1 VVEENRRTK
10 DSSHSG
16 VTNWPAVWA
25 IFAGGLVAGAYMT
38 KVAPAIPGLRD
49 ELGLTLVE
57 AGLIA
62 TTFNLM
68 GMLVGIVAGVLC
80 DRFGHKTFALA
91 GLAILTLGGA
101 LGAFAQGFGSLLLS
115 RFLEG
120 VGFIAFV
127 VSAVALMNAAAATPR
142 DRAKALGLWSAYMPT
157 GGTIALL
164 ASPWLIT
171 AWGWR
176 GLWIVISALAVVSA
190 VALARLVPAS
200 RYGQV
205 SSMRLV
211 AESLAS
217 AGNIAMALL
226 FAFYVAQWT
235 SIMVW
240 LPTFLVD
247 EHRLSAGTAAYAT
260 ALFVLINAPG
270 NLTGGWLLARGIPRG
285 VLIVAGATIAG
296 LCELGMFVDALPAA
310 VRYVLVLAFSFFAGV
325 IPASV
330 FSGLP
335 LHARTPQHIGTGNGI
350 VMQASQVGQF
360 LGPMALAWMATQF
373 GGWHASLWVLLAFA
387 AGAVACGVA
396 IGAIENRIKA

>member
-1 VVEENRRTK
+1 
-10 DSSHSG
+10 

-25 IFAGGLVAGAYMT
+25 IFSGGLVAGAFMT

-57 AGLIA
+57 SGFIA

-91 GLAILTLGGA
+91 GLAILAFGGA
-101 LGAFAQGFGSLLLS
+101 LGAFAWGFGTLLFA

-127 VSAVALMNAAAATPR
+127 VAAVALMNAAVTTPR
-142 DRAKALGLWSAYMPT
+142 DRAIALGLWSAYMPT

-164 ASPWLIT
+164 AAPWLI
-171 AWGWR
+171 AASGWR
-176 GLWIVISALAVVSA
+176 GFWIVLALLAVVSA
-190 VALARLVPAS
+190 VAFARFVPTS
-200 RYGQV
+200 RYGEV

-217 AGNIAMALL
+217 GGNIAMALL

-247 EHRLSAGTAAYAT
+247 EHRLSPGAAAYAT

-270 NLTGGWLLARGIPRG
+270 NLTGGWLLARGMPRAT
-285 VLIVAGATIAG
+285 LIVTGAVIAA
-296 LCELGMFVDALPAA
+296 LCEIGMLSEALPAGM
-310 VRYVLVLAFSFFAGV
+310 RYLLVLAFSFSAGV

-360 LGPMALAWMATQF
+360 LGPMALAWIATQF

-387 AGAVACGVA
+387 AGAVTCGVA

>member
-1 VVEENRRTK
+1 
-10 DSSHSG
+10 

-57 AGLIA
+57 SGLIA
-62 TTFNLM
+62 TMFNLM
-68 GMLVGIVAGVLC
+68 GMLVGMLAGVLC
-80 DRFGHKTFALA
+80 DRFGHKRLALA
-91 GLAILTLGGA
+91 GLVILCAAGA
-101 LGAFAQGFGSLLLS
+101 LGAAAGGFATLLFS

-120 VGFIAFV
+120 IGFIVFI
-127 VSAVALMNAAAATPR
+127 VSGVTLMNTSAATPA

-157 GGTIALL
+157 GGAIALFAAPL
-164 ASPWLIT
+164 LTA

-176 GLWIVISALAVVSA
+176 GLWLTLSALAVASA
-190 VALARLVPAS
+190 VTLWRLAPAP

-211 AESLAS
+211 AESLANR
-217 AGNIAMALL
+217 GNLAMAAL

-247 EHRLSAGTAAYAT
+247 EHRLSGGAAAYAT
-260 ALFVLINAPG
+260 ALFVLINVPA
-270 NLTGGWLLARGIPRG
+270 NLIGGWLLARGVPRG
-285 VLIVAGATIAG
+285 TLIITGAVIAA
-296 LCELGMFVDALPAA
+296 LCEIGMLSEALPAGL
-310 VRYVLVLAFSFFAGV
+310 RYLLVLAFSFSAGV

-335 LHARTPQHIGTGNGI
+335 LHARSPQHIGTGNGI

-360 LGPMALAWMATQF
+360 LGPMALAWIATQF
-373 GGWHASLWVLLAFA
+373 GGWQASLWVLLAFA
-387 AGAVACGVA
+387 AGAVVCGVA

>member
-1 VVEENRRTK
+1 
-10 DSSHSG
+10 
-16 VTNWPAVWA
+16 
-25 IFAGGLVAGAYMT
+25 MT

-49 ELGLTLVE
+49 ELALTLVE
-57 AGLIA
+57 SGFIA

-68 GMLVGIVAGVLC
+68 GMLVGMLAGVLC
-80 DRFGHKTFALA
+80 DRFGHKRLALS
-91 GLAILTLGGA
+91 GLLILFLGGL
-101 LGAFAQGFGSLLLS
+101 LGAFAQGFGSLLLA

-127 VSAVALMNAAAATPR
+127 VSAVTLMNAAAATPR

-164 ASPWLIT
+164 AAPWLIA

-176 GLWIVISALAVVSA
+176 GLWVVLALLAVAAA
-190 VALARLVPAS
+190 VALARFVPAS
-200 RYGQV
+200 SYGQV

-240 LPTFLVD
+240 LPTFLID
-247 EHRLSAGTAAYAT
+247 EHRLTAGAAALAT
-260 ALFVLINAPG
+260 ALFVLMNAPG
-270 NLTGGWLLARGIPRG
+270 NLAGGWLLARGVPRG
-285 VLIVAGATIAG
+285 TLVVAGATLAA
-296 LCELGMFVDALPAA
+296 LCEIGMLSETLPPAL
-310 VRYVLVLAFSFFAGV
+310 RYSLMLAFTFFAGV

-330 FSGLP
+330 FSGIP
-335 LHARTPQHIGTGNGI
+335 VHARTPQHIGTGNGI
-350 VMQASQVGQF
+350 VMQASQIGQF
-360 LGPMALAWMATQF
+360 LGPMALALIATRF
-373 GGWHASLWVLLAFA
+373 GGWEASLWALLVFA
-387 AGAVACGVA
+387 AGTVACGIA
-396 IGAIENRIKA
+396 IGMIETRIKSP

>member
-1 VVEENRRTK
+1 M
-10 DSSHSG
+10 S
-16 VTNWPAVWA
+16 NWPAIWA

-38 KVAPAIPGLRD
+38 KVAPALPGLRG

-57 AGLIA
+57 SGLIA

-68 GMLVGIVAGVLC
+68 GMLVGMLAGVLC
-80 DRFGHKTFALA
+80 DRFGHKRLAVA
-91 GLAILTLGGA
+91 GLLILFAGGA
-101 LGAFAQGFGSLLLS
+101 LGVAAWNFASLLFA

-127 VSAVALMNAAAATPR
+127 VSAVALMNATAATPR

-164 ASPWLIT
+164 AAPVLIG

-176 GLWIVISALAVVSA
+176 ALWLVFAILALAAAIAIARMVS
-190 VALARLVPAS
+190 PS
-200 RYGQV
+200 SYGQV

-211 AESLAS
+211 VESLRNP
-217 AGNIAMALL
+217 GNVAMALL
-226 FAFYVAQWT
+226 FAFYVAQWS

-247 EHRLSAGTAAYAT
+247 EQRMSAGAAALAT
-260 ALFVLINAPG
+260 ALYVLINAPG
-270 NLTGGWLLARGIPRG
+270 NLTGGWLLARGVPRG
-285 VLIVAGATIAG
+285 ALIVGGMLIAAACEAGMLA
-296 LCELGMFVDALPAA
+296 DLPPAS
-310 VRYVLVLAFSFFAGV
+310 RYALVLAFSFFAGV

-350 VMQASQVGQF
+350 VMQASQIGQF
-360 LGPMALAWMATQF
+360 LAPLALAWIATRL
-373 GGWHASLWVLLAFA
+373 GWHANLWALLAFA
-387 AGAVACGVA
+387 AAAVACGVA
-396 IGAIENRIKA
+396 IGAIENKIRA